1 MFVESKTVTKGFSF
15 GKILDKFQSVKS
27 KYVKRFYK
35 IDSIH
40 SEFIQAEND
49 TMKNVSY
56 KALYRDIVKVTKN
69 VVTMPIHTEQEEEVG
84 DDSSDE

>member
-1 MFVESKTVTKGFSF
+1 
-15 GKILDKFQSVKS
+15 
-27 KYVKRFYK
+27 
-35 IDSIH
+35 
-40 SEFIQAEND
+40 
-49 TMKNVSY
+49 MKNVSY